1 MPETDTIR
9 VTIDG
14 LAETI
19 PAGLTLAQLLEQ
31 RGEPVAIAMVERNG
45 EYVRKQRLGE
55 VKVENG
61 DGISVEKKAV
71 HGGGRGRRN
80 D

>member
-19 PAGLTLAQLLEQ
+19 PAGLTLAKLLQ
-31 RGEPVAIAMVERNG
+31 RRGEPVAIAMVEHNG
-45 EYVRKQRLGE
+45 EYVRKDHLPNVRLEEGDRIE
-55 VKVENG
+55 V
-61 DGISVEKKAV
+61 ILPAF
-71 HGGGRGRRN
+71 GG
-80 D
+80 

>member
-61 DGISVEKKAV
+61 DRIEIILPAF
-71 HGGGRGRRN
+71 GG
-80 D
+80 